1 MDLSSGESSESTYD
15 PDDFHPL
22 TSLPP
27 LIEPDYDPEEFRPLT
42 VPPPLIEPSYNPE
55 EFRPGW
61 PVIGMPPVTEPQP
74 DDEEEDDEE
83 EGDEEDDEDEDN
95 EDEDEEDEDGEEDDD
110 EEEDDEDEEGANSPL
125 HNIQD
130 PSTATLTDDQI
141 RYLIYKPRAVRKTY
155 RRYYGTTGYAKKLIH
170 YILFERTGD
179 ENLRHPERVLKS
191 NVRRWQDALNYYENP
206 NTFRQRGGI
215 RYRAKKITKPKR
227 GEDGHFLP
235 MPLHEARY
243 LDDTARNIL
252 TMEALSG
259 RNVIPGPSDHVPEA
273 APAPGTLAEAQ
284 ERLVIERGRAA
295 YAQQILQREVQTLR
309 RINADAMERINE
321 LEEEAAT
328 LTRRCTDL
336 QTEND
341 ELGGDVIALRVQ
353 NEDLRA
359 QLSSQQTM
367 GPQSAS
373 QVTVTQP
380 PQPSPHWAWNQ
391 GESFAR
397 GDETTDEED
406 GGGTSISNSR
416 WSNDW

>member
-1 MDLSSGESSESTYD
+1 
-15 PDDFHPL
+15 
-22 TSLPP
+22 
-27 LIEPDYDPEEFRPLT
+27 
-42 VPPPLIEPSYNPE
+42 
-55 EFRPGW
+55 
-61 PVIGMPPVTEPQP
+61 
-74 DDEEEDDEE
+74 
-83 EGDEEDDEDEDN
+83 
-95 EDEDEEDEDGEEDDD
+95 
-110 EEEDDEDEEGANSPL
+110 
-125 HNIQD
+125 
-130 PSTATLTDDQI
+130 
-141 RYLIYKPRAVRKTY
+141 
-155 RRYYGTTGYAKKLIH
+155 
-170 YILFERTGD
+170 
-179 ENLRHPERVLKS
+179 
-191 NVRRWQDALNYYENP
+191 
-206 NTFRQRGGI
+206 
-215 RYRAKKITKPKR
+215 
-227 GEDGHFLP
+227 
-235 MPLHEARY
+235 MPLHKACY
-243 LDDTARNIL
+243 LDDTARNVL

-416 WSNDW
+416 W